1 MNCPL
6 CNAGSSRSLVTKKRT
21 FFVCD
26 SCCFIWADP
35 RSYLDETAERLRYG
49 LHNNDR
55 TNVGYVQFLT
65 NILEQGLLRWKTLHH
80 IDEPAVGA
88 EAHLPLILDW
98 GSGPNPVATDLL
110 RERDFQVLSYDPIY
124 GPQLPLTPQSFDII
138 FCIEVAEHFKNPLQ
152 DFNAMLNY
160 LKPGGLLVFHTHII
174 PQDVF
179 YAQALAKA
187 LAKASALEA
196 FFQSWWYKEDP
207 THVSFYS
214 EQAFKN
220 LAQIN
225 KLYYEK
231 TEKPGDKGAGKLHFF
246 IKA

>member
-35 RSYLDETAERLRYG
+35 RFYLDKTAERLRYG

-55 TNVGYVQFLT
+55 TNAGYVQFIT
-65 NILEQGLLRWKTLHH
+65 QILDRSLQRWKILHH
-80 IDEPAVGA
+80 IDEPSVEVAA
-88 EAHLPLILDW
+88 PNPLILDW
-98 GSGPNPVATDLL
+98 GSGPNPVATELL
-110 RERDFQVLSYDPIY
+110 RERDFQVSSYDPIY
-124 GPQLPLTPQSFDII
+124 GPQLPLNHQSFDII

-152 DFNAMLNY
+152 DFNAMVHY
-160 LKPGGLLVFHTHII
+160 LKPGGLLVVHTHTI
-174 PQDVF
+174 PQDVISATAS
-179 YAQALAKA
+179 AQT
-187 LAKASALEA
+187 SALET

-214 EQAFKN
+214 KQSLKY
-220 LAQIN
+220 LAQIH
-225 KLYYEK
+225 KLFYEK
-231 TEKPGDKGAGKLHFF
+231 TEEPGDKGGGKLHFF
-246 IKA
+246 ITSL

>member
-35 RSYLDETAERLRYG
+35 RSYLDDTAERLRYG

-55 TNVGYVQFLT
+55 TNAGYVQFIT
-65 NILEQGLLRWKTLHH
+65 QILDRGLQRWKTLHH
-80 IDEPAVGA
+80 IDEPSVDA
-88 EAHLPLILDW
+88 EAHFPLILDW
-98 GSGPNPVATDLL
+98 GSGPNPVATELL
-110 RERDFQVLSYDPIY
+110 RERNFQVSSYDPIY
-124 GPQLPLTPQSFDII
+124 GPQLPLNHQSFDII

-152 DFNAMLNY
+152 DFNAMVNY
-160 LKPGGLLVFHTHII
+160 LKPGGLLVVHTHTI

-187 LAKASALEA
+187 
-196 FFQSWWYKEDP
+196 
-207 THVSFYS
+207 
-214 EQAFKN
+214 
-220 LAQIN
+220 
-225 KLYYEK
+225 
-231 TEKPGDKGAGKLHFF
+231 
-246 IKA
+246 